1 MTMTK
6 RKKLTPEHYV
16 EKFKDQMSRFNYI
29 PRDGEIIVQAKAP
42 YPSYWFVSNKGY
54 VLSVHDNNL
63 KILNDNSNYE
73 GRKNKDGERTELK
86 WRYKNINL
94 PGGEVSAWKIVS
106 DHFCECPF
114 TGYEDEEKEIHHV
127 KKKATFNP
135 DESKECNQAAN
146 LQVLP
151 KSIHDQLTNFAA
163 KTVEK
168 QDAEREEKARKAGIE
183 SQKLIQEQLLDL
195 LRQRYKITDITDAV
209 LYLPTI
215 NDDPSQIQARAYPI
229 KWPLK

>member
-1 MTMTK
+1 MTK
-6 RKKLTPEHYV
+6 RKKLTPEHYL
-16 EKFKDQMSRFNYI
+16 EKFNNQMNRLNYI
-29 PRDGEIIVQAKAP
+29 RRPGEEIVQAKAP
-42 YPSYWFVSNKGY
+42 YPPYWFVSNKGY

-63 KILNDNSNYE
+63 KILNDNPKYE
-73 GRKNKDGERTELK
+73 GRKNKDGERTEIK

-94 PGGEVSAWKIVS
+94 PGGEVSVWKIVS

-127 KKKATFNP
+127 DKKVTFTP

-151 KSIHDQLTNFAA
+151 KSIHDQLTNFAK

-168 QDAEREEKARKAGIE
+168 QDAEAEKKARKAGIQ
-183 SQKLIQEQLLDL
+183 SQELMQKQLLDL
-195 LRQRYKITDITDAV
+195 LGQYKITDTTDIV
-209 LYLPTI
+209 LYIQTI
-215 NDDPSQIQARAYPI
+215 NDDPSKIQAIAYPI
-229 KWPLK
+229 KWPIKK